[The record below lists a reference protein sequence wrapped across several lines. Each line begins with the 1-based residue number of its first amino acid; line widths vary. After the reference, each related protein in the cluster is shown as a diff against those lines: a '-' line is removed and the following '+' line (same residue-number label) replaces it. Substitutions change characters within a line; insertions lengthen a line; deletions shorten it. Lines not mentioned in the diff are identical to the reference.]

1 MRRSRGLFF
10 VMAMVM
16 VAPAQAAP
24 PPGSRSATPQPR
36 FDIPAQSL
44 ADALDRF
51 ARQAGVQILYPY
63 ARAAAL
69 RSPLV
74 KGRMPSR
81 RALDRLLRGS
91 GLAVAR
97 FGEGIVTLRAAQPA
111 PPARARRSPQ
121 PAPIPSPAPPP
132 VAVPAEIVVTGRALQ
147 TPVTATQLSY
157 ALTRIDPETLARAGP
172 LSTADLFK
180 QIPGF
185 WVESTGGEASNNIRS
200 RGIPTDGYSSVAL
213 LEDGLPVQYDGGLGY
228 LNTDQIFRSDATIDH
243 IEAVRGG
250 PSAIFA
256 GNAPGGSID
265 FLTRNPLQ
273 KPGVT
278 LAATGG
284 NFGYARIDGYAGMR
298 LTPELGIAIGGF
310 YRRDDG
316 LRDPG
321 YPADRGGQIRAG
333 VQYDDGTTRLS
344 FNVKHLDDRVILY
357 LPVPLQV
364 DGAGRVNAVPGFDP
378 LYDTLAGPDNASVA
392 FKTPSGSR
400 LFDLSKGT
408 RSRIDFYTLF
418 GRRALGGG
426 AALEVKVRL
435 RTGDTSRD
443 GLFPIGR
450 PQSGDSYVS
459 TIWPQLA
466 AAFPMA
472 TKVEIRD
479 AGTGR
484 AFLPD
489 SNGNGLVVGAN
500 LLSVALPMR
509 EFIGDARL
517 TGQVSQWGQH
527 DLALGLTYA
536 DSRLDYDRTMG
547 TVLLDVRGQA
557 RRLDVGAVDADG
569 RRVGSLTDNGFV
581 RYGSLFDDV
590 TLKTAN
596 LAVYAADEWKLG
608 EHWRIDLG
616 GRWERTRIGGRMELS
631 SAVDLGDPTTL
642 ADDSVLAGTGLFQPI
657 DRHFSGFSM
666 TAGINFNPDPGTG
679 LFLRATRI
687 SRLPSASEFYAD
699 PDRTDEAIVPIVMAE
714 AGLIVQR
721 RNWNFSAVLFRTH
734 FKRLPFTDYRFD
746 PATSIYVSQTSVADT
761 TATGME
767 VSAHAR
773 LIGPLSIDMQAT
785 VQDLRYGDFRYSELS
800 GGTVAVHDVTG
811 NQLIRVPRIAL
822 RASPSVD
829 LISGRLHLSADFTR
843 YSARFADIA
852 NSQRLP
858 PFSMINVEVSTQ
870 ISDHATLTLNGTN
883 LTNSLGLT
891 EGNPRMGSFDAGG
904 MNARY
909 FLARP
914 EFGRTVRATY
924 RLSY

>member
-1 MRRSRGLFF
+1 MRQSRGLFF
-10 VMAMVM
+10 AMAMFM

-24 PPGSRSATPQPR
+24 PGNRSAPSSPR

-44 ADALDRF
+44 ADALDLY

-63 ARAAAL
+63 ALAAAL
-69 RSPLV
+69 RSQLLQ
-74 KGRMPSR
+74 GRMPPR

-91 GLAVAR
+91 GLAVVR
-97 FGEGIVTLRAAQPA
+97 FDDGIVTLRAAPPATPARPRRVA
-111 PPARARRSPQ
+111 PPAQSTSVEPT
-121 PAPIPSPAPPP
+121 P
-132 VAVPAEIVVTGRALQ
+132 VPAEIVVTGRALQ
-147 TPVTATQLSY
+147 TPVTATQFSY
-157 ALTRIDPETLARAGP
+157 AMTRIDAETLARAGP

-243 IEAVRGG
+243 VEAVRGG

-278 LAATGG
+278 LSATGG
-284 NFGYARIDGYAGMR
+284 NFGYARVDGYAGLR
-298 LTPELGIAIGGF
+298 LTPELGVSIGGF

-333 VQYDDGTTRLS
+333 LQYDDGTTRLS

-357 LPVPLQV
+357 LPVPLQA
-364 DGAGRVNAVPGFDP
+364 DSAGRVSAIPGFDP
-378 LYDTLAGPDNASVA
+378 LYDTLAGPDNAA
-392 FKTPSGSR
+392 ITFKMPSGAR
-400 LFDLSKGT
+400 NFDLSKGT
-408 RSRIDFYTLF
+408 RSRIDFYTLS
-418 GRRALGGG
+418 GRRTLGSS
-426 AALEVKVRL
+426 ATLEVKARL

-450 PQSGDSYVS
+450 PQSGDSYIS
-459 TIWPQLA
+459 TVLPQLG
-466 AAFPMA
+466 AAFPTTA
-472 TKVEIRD
+472 SAQIRYAD
-479 AGTGR
+479 TG
-484 AFLPD
+484 APFLPD
-489 SNGNGLVVGAN
+489 SNSNGLVVGAN

-517 TGQVSQWGQH
+517 TGQMNKWGQH
-527 DLALGLTYA
+527 DLALGLIYA
-536 DSRLDYDRTMG
+536 DNRLDYDRTMG

-557 RRLDVGAVDADG
+557 RRLDVVAVDAIG
-569 RRVGSLTDNGFV
+569 RQVGSLTDNGFV
-581 RYGSLFDDV
+581 RYGSLFDNV

-596 LAVYAADEWKLG
+596 LALYAADEWKLSD
-608 EHWRIDLG
+608 HWRIDLG

-642 ADDSVLAGTGLFQPI
+642 ADDNVLAGTGIYQPI
-657 DRHFSGFSM
+657 DRRFSGFSM
-666 TAGINFNPDPGTG
+666 TAGVNFNPDPGTG
-679 LFLRATRI
+679 MFLRLTRI

-699 PDRTDEAIVPIVMAE
+699 PNRTDEAIVPIVMAE

-721 RNWNFSAVLFRTH
+721 RTWNLSAVLFRTH

-746 PATSIYVSQTSVADT
+746 PVTSIYVSQISIADT

-785 VQDLRYGDFRYSELS
+785 VQDSRYGDFRYSELS
-800 GGTVAVHDVTG
+800 GGTVVVHDVTG

-829 LISGRLHLSADFTR
+829 LLSGRLRIGADFTH

-858 PFSMINVEVSTQ
+858 PFSMINAQISAQ

-904 MNARY
+904 MTARY

-914 EFGRTVRATY
+914 EFGRTVRATF
-924 RLSY
+924 RLAY